1 VAQIWIHRRIV
12 LHFEL
17 PQHFHSFITIHL
29 SSSHSSSISVCLEDL
44 CIQSSDV
51 SAGRKSLTKRAKHS
65 AASQEISFGWKFIN
79 SCHQKFRTSDFGLTS
94 IPSNS
99 IIPEVRFKC
108 FMVCKEMDVHLDSK
122 LAESLVDRDGD
133 RLVIKYRHF
142 VQD

>member
-1 VAQIWIHRRIV
+1 
-12 LHFEL
+12 
-17 PQHFHSFITIHL
+17 
-29 SSSHSSSISVCLEDL
+29 
-44 CIQSSDV
+44 
-51 SAGRKSLTKRAKHS
+51 
-65 AASQEISFGWKFIN
+65 
-79 SCHQKFRTSDFGLTS
+79 LTS